1 MCVNMWI
8 NGHLSFKTRRGR
20 NRKKKQQRITSRMNF
35 LQRQERRCRD
45 IGSKV
50 TPSGKSGRRLER
62 QSVETVLNSPCDY
75 LVGASQWERLTKQL
89 KCAIRERV
97 KSQG

>member
-1 MCVNMWI
+1 ME
-8 NGHLSFKTRRGR
+8 
-20 NRKKKQQRITSRMNF
+20 KKKTKNNVYNE
-35 LQRQERRCRD
+35 LLARQERRCRD

-50 TPSGKSGRRLER
+50 TPSQKSGRRLER